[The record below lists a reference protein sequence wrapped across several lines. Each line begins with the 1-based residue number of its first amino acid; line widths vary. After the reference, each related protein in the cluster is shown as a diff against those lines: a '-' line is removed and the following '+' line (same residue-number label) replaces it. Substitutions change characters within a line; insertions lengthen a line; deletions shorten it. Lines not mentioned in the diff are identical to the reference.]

1 MKIVTQCIGR
11 RKQAHQLLTGSL
23 VYCSV
28 LWHLNFVSSDIMQVL
43 FAPAEGMSFFL
54 QASTSKT
61 PYPGVASKGASPAPS
76 LAHLFAP
83 SPHAAPSTLPGGATA
98 LKQKYGLLEQQQSLE
113 PAVLGN
119 AAAESA
125 SDAQAT
131 QAQRETD
138 VLSAT
143 RAASRLSLLQAEQT
157 QAELELASIA
167 QSDVESQVQAEPAE
181 PDKHQQACHQAPI
194 DALLIP
200 DAGRL
205 SYHML
210 QQKAAVARAT
220 EAEST
225 GPSSVRARQADS
237 FSFVHLTGDQFRQP
251 VAKATRS
258 EPLRPS
264 QQSLSQPVRPRT
276 RRQTRSS
283 ARTSQAAQSVASE
296 FISTA
301 SGRRGKAD
309 ARTMPALPAVME
321 QAEADSAVATAEA
334 ASASVMTEPAAAQ
347 AAAAPALDP
356 AAELAARAHQSE
368 ATLATVAGEDEQQS
382 ASAPS
387 QEHVNSLEQITN
399 AAEHQKPAPELL
411 HEVSNAQNS
420 QAGGCPAAAAATA
433 SVNSIAV
440 EQAVASAEAV
450 SDNDTTHAS
459 ENRAAMNIGA
469 SGTSCAEAAVE
480 AAAASNEG
488 AAASQQ
494 RPHMQFQAKAQIA
507 EVVSVQAA
515 ESQQGQKRGGRAK
528 RPPKPKQPVR
538 KKQTGKRGRPAASQ
552 DENADSNMAPNQQ
565 SRSLATSA
573 VSVAKEPLVVSPSSC
588 EAVTDPPA
596 SLNPGMA
603 ADKESR

>member
-1 MKIVTQCIGR
+1 
-11 RKQAHQLLTGSL
+11 
-23 VYCSV
+23 
-28 LWHLNFVSSDIMQVL
+28 MQVL

-296 FISTA
+296 FIITA

-334 ASASVMTEPAAAQ
+334 ASASVMTEP
-347 AAAAPALDP
+347 AAAPALDP

-528 RPPKPKQPVR
+528 RPPKPKQAVR

>member
-1 MKIVTQCIGR
+1 
-11 RKQAHQLLTGSL
+11 
-23 VYCSV
+23 
-28 LWHLNFVSSDIMQVL
+28 
-43 FAPAEGMSFFL
+43 
-54 QASTSKT
+54 
-61 PYPGVASKGASPAPS
+61 
-76 LAHLFAP
+76 
-83 SPHAAPSTLPGGATA
+83 
-98 LKQKYGLLEQQQSLE
+98 
-113 PAVLGN
+113 
-119 AAAESA
+119 
-125 SDAQAT
+125 
-131 QAQRETD
+131 

-296 FISTA
+296 FIITA

-309 ARTMPALPAVME
+309 ARTMPALPSVME